1 MMDERRSQFLEA
13 MSRAACTVSVVT
25 TDGPAGRAGV
35 TVSAMTSV
43 SADAPGPCLLVCVHE
58 KSPAAAAIAANGVF
72 CVNVLGAGQ
81 AHVSDTFAG
90 RLLTAGG
97 DKFGPFDWGVVET
110 GAPALDDALTVLDC
124 RLRQVVEMG
133 THRVFFGDV
142 LGIRQGSG
150 DRPLLHVNRQY
161 GAPAPLHP

>member
-1 MMDERRSQFLEA
+1 MDDTRSQFLEG

-35 TVSAMTSV
+35 TVSAMASV

-58 KSPAAAAIAANGVF
+58 KSAAAAAIAANGAF

-90 RLLTAGG
+90 RIKTVDG
-97 DKFGPFDWGVVET
+97 DKFGPFDWGTIET
-110 GAPALDDALTVLDC
+110 GAPALDEALTVFDC
-124 RLRQVVEMG
+124 RLKQMVEMG
-133 THRVFFGDV
+133 THKVFFGDV
-142 LGIRQGSG
+142 VRVRNGAA
-150 DRPLLHVNRQY
+150 DMPLIHVNRHY
-161 GAPAPLHP
+161 GAPAPLNP